1 MFVNISFGIYVAI
14 CILAMFISLALYF
27 VIYKN
32 YIKRN
37 ELKLGENLS
46 KCFEF
51 VSKTIV
57 AVFFF
62 VVGIDY
68 LIEGMLL
75 IEAVY
80 ERYTNLGV
88 SILVISLDIFFYLR
102 FIKGSFVDIDRNKEK
117 IIEENTN
124 KLSEYVFFFM
134 LCTVIITPILNLPN
148 IVSLFYDTEEFVFEI
163 IKSFTYTIIG
173 CFLMYVMNPLEV
185 LYKEEDRK
193 KLLEE
198 KLKKDKEKEKLKE
211 KDKKKEEVKEE
222 IKEEKKETK
231 KDNKTNKTTKNS
243 SKAKKTKKSEKVE
256 KTEKSDDKKEVKENK
271 KTKSKN
277 KK

>member
-102 FIKGSFVDIDRNKEK
+102 FIKGSFIDIDRNKEK

-185 LYKEEDRK
+185 LYKEEERK

-198 KLKKDKEKEKLKE
+198 KLKKAKEKLKE

-222 IKEEKKETK
+222 KKETK
-231 KDNKTNKTTKNS
+231 KDNKT
-243 SKAKKTKKSEKVE
+243 KKTKKSEKVE